1 MKKSLSLLA
10 IVALMAGAAQAAV
23 IVDLDLPGDGTN
35 VNGTVVTTSVA
46 DASGATFD
54 IQYTLGSISVSNNPF
69 VYVSGGEMGVGSDG
83 DIATHLNTLE
93 GDDGEGIS
101 FTSLSFANFSAGASG
116 LTISD
121 ITNLTFTAVEVAWGH
136 NANDGYDISFTG
148 FATDI
153 DNLGS
158 LTLNPEAIDLTALS
172 SYGSPET
179 ALYMTPDNTASNN
192 RWNITG
198 LTVQYTVIPEPA
210 TLGMVLAAGFGLLFY
225 RRRFGV

>member
-1 MKKSLSLLA
+1 MKKILYAVSAVVLA
-10 IVALMAGAAQAAV
+10 AGSAQAAV
-23 IVDLDLPGDGTN
+23 IALDLPGAGTN
-35 VNGTVVTTSVA
+35 ANGTVVTTSVA

-54 IQYTLGSISVSNNPF
+54 IQYTLGSISASNNPF
-69 VYVSGGEMGVGSDG
+69 VYVDGGEMGVGSDG

-101 FTSLSFANFSAGASG
+101 FTSLSLANFNAGASG
-116 LTISD
+116 LTVGD
-121 ITNLTFTAVEVAWGH
+121 FANLTFTAVEVAWGH
-136 NANDGYDISFTG
+136 NANDGYDVSFTS

-153 DNLGS
+153 DNLGKRS
-158 LTLNPEAIDLTALS
+158 TNPETIDLTTLS
-172 SYGSPET
+172 NYGSPET

-210 TLGMVLAAGFGLLFY
+210 TLGMILASGLGVLFI
-225 RRRFGV
+225 RRRFMM